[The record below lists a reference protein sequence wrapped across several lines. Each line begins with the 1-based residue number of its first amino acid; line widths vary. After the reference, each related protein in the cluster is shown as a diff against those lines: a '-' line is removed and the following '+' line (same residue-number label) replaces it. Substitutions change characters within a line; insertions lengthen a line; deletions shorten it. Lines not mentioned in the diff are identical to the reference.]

1 MYVAVTIASR
11 GDTLNLPKYVNL
23 SSILIIYSLM
33 LISRS
38 VELSGA
44 LTRVSLKL
52 IALSRGSPRL
62 VVAAV
67 LLTSVHTASILMN
80 DTALFV
86 YIPLT
91 HTLSRMLSA
100 ESAAY
105 AALVTIAVNV
115 SSAMTPIGNP
125 QNVIV

>member
-1 MYVAVTIASR
+1 MYVAVTIASG
-11 GDTLNLPKYVNL
+11 GDTLNLPKYVDLN
-23 SSILIIYSLM
+23 SILIIYSLM

-67 LLTSVHTASILMN
+67 LLTSALTASVLM
-80 DTALFV
+80 
-86 YIPLT
+86 
-91 HTLSRMLSA
+91 
-100 ESAAY
+100 
-105 AALVTIAVNV
+105 
-115 SSAMTPIGNP
+115 
-125 QNVIV
+125 